1 MMGFVQWLASVG
13 RKLANR
19 PATTE
24 VPPSDRGRDAPFA
37 IQVDP
42 TDERGRQLK
51 LSGGDFNPP
60 ALKMWTLLLAS
71 GSWTHVLD
79 VGANYGEMIFNA
91 VLPPDTRVIV
101 IDANPS
107 IIPFLT
113 RNLERAGIRAQVIC
127 TGISD
132 RVGQAEFLQDTHWSG
147 TSRLAAE
154 GEMKGEAM
162 RAITVPITTIS
173 AVLAEQGAAPMAM
186 RLALKIDVEGW
197 EARALRGTLDV
208 LDDLADFAAL
218 VEVQHASDDDL
229 RWIVERFD
237 MQFYEHATRSLT
249 AAEHH
254 TVDGVKE
261 RLRSPAQFYHLDV
274 VLRRKKGPAGLV
286 RS

>member
-1 MMGFVQWLASVG
+1 MMRFVQWLASVG

-19 PATTE
+19 PLTTE
-24 VPPSDRGRDAPFA
+24 VPPPSDQGRGPFD

-60 ALKMWTLLLAS
+60 ALKMWKLLLAS

-79 VGANYGEMIFNA
+79 VGANYGEMIFNI
-91 VLPPDTRVIV
+91 VLPPDTRVIAV
-101 IDANPS
+101 DANPS

-113 RNLERAGIRAQVIC
+113 KNLERTGVQTQVIC

-132 RVGQAEFLQDTHWSG
+132 RVGPAAFLQDTRWSG

-154 GEMKGEAM
+154 GEVKGEAM
-162 RAITVPITTIS
+162 RAITVPVTTIS
-173 AVLAEQGAAPMAM
+173 AVLAEQAAAPRAM

-208 LDDLADFAAL
+208 LDELADFAAL

-237 MQFYEHATRSLT
+237 IQFYEWATSSLT

-261 RLRSPAQFYHLDV
+261 RLRGGQFYHLDV
-274 VLRRKKGPAGLV
+274 ILRRKKGPAGQV